1 MVSDPDQYEL
11 CGAGCLAVV
20 KGHRHALDAHS
31 VVLTYVVIANRME
44 DRSADHQLI
53 GRRVVKYAHESA
65 TLTSMTMMHI
75 SAGTVGARLRASRRA
90 ANIDQGVMAAQLGLA
105 RTTISNWERGVFE
118 PTVSQF
124 IVWAQIT
131 GQPAHELIEGLPAI
145 LRTPAAGESEPGSSY
160 TPRDL
165 NPEPTAYGSRFWAIV
180 AGLNLP
186 ALTD

>member
-1 MVSDPDQYEL
+1 M
-11 CGAGCLAVV
+11 
-20 KGHRHALDAHS
+20 
-31 VVLTYVVIANRME
+31 
-44 DRSADHQLI
+44 
-53 GRRVVKYAHESA
+53 
-65 TLTSMTMMHI
+65 TLLHI
-75 SAGTVGARLRASRRA
+75 SAATVGARLRASRRA
-90 ANIDQGVMAAQLGLA
+90 ADIDQGTMADMLSLG
-105 RTTISNWERGVFE
+105 RSTISNWERGVYE

-131 GQPAHELIEGLPAI
+131 GQPANELIEGLPAI
-145 LRTPAAGESEPGSSY
+145 LRIPAAGESEPGSSY